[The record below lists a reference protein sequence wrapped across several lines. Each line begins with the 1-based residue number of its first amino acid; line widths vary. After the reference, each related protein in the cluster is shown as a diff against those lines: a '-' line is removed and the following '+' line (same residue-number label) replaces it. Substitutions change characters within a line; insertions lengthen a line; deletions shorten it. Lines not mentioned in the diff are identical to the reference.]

1 MTKAVFKRKHVAL
14 LIKKISTLNMQL
26 NGIGKKKKKKNPAR
40 NKAIGSQ
47 KRNCRE
53 KKLELINFRNLNN
66 KIYMT
71 SKIKV
76 DSSKRQIKFTNP
88 QQA

>member
-26 NGIGKKKKKKNPAR
+26 NGTEKKTPAR
-40 NKAIGSQ
+40 NKVIGSQ